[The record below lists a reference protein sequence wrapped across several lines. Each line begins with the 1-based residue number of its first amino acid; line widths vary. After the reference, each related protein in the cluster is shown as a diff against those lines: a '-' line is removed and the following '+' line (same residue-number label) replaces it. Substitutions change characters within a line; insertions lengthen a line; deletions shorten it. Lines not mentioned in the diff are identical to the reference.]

1 MGKDKKKDKKV
12 NVQPKQRK
20 KTVDKWK
27 KKSWYTIVAPKDF
40 ESKEL
45 GETITEK
52 PESLIGRVVSVTGR
66 ALANQPKKQHIQL
79 KFKIKEIQANKAI
92 TIAIGHEIKDN
103 FLRRIVRRR
112 TSKIMSVKDYT
123 TKDNQLFR
131 IKVIVISEKKA
142 SRKQK
147 TSVRKKIEEQTK
159 KIISGIESRK
169 LIDELVFGTIV
180 NKLYS
185 EVKKIVPIKR
195 VEIINSSLMQ
205 AK

>member
-1 MGKDKKKDKKV
+1 MANDKKSSK
-12 NVQPKQRK
+12 NISAQPKQRK

-27 KKSWYTIVAPKDF
+27 KKSWYVIVAPSEF

-45 GETITEK
+45 GETISEK
-52 PESLIGRVVSVTGR
+52 PESLIGRVVSVSGR
-66 ALANQPKKQHIQL
+66 TLANQPKKQHIQL
-79 KFKIKEIQANKAI
+79 KFKITEVKANKAI

-112 TSKIMSVKDYT
+112 TSKIMSVKEYKT
-123 TKDNQLFR
+123 QDNQNFK
-131 IKVIVISEKKA
+131 IKIIVISEKKA
-142 SRKQK
+142 SRVQK
-147 TSVRKKIEEQTK
+147 TSVRKRIEEQTK
-159 KIISGIESRK
+159 KIVSGIESRK

-195 VEIINSSLMQ
+195 VEIINSALLQS
-205 AK
+205 K